1 MRSSKV
7 AVRYANSLL
16 ETAVENKNLDG
27 VAADM
32 QLVVST
38 LDSNPLLVKVLMNP
52 VIKSGKKIAI
62 LKDIFESRVGKD
74 SMNFLVFVVNK
85 SREDILREIL
95 TKFLRL
101 RDDHL
106 GIIKV
111 NVTTAFEFSDEQQ
124 KMLREK
130 LESVLKKKIE
140 FIFNVNP
147 GIIGGF
153 VAQVDDVVFDASL
166 KHQLELIKKQFLSGS
181 PSLN

>member
-7 AVRYANSLL
+7 AIRYANSLL
-16 ETAVENKNLDG
+16 ETAIENQNLDS

-32 QLVVST
+32 QLVAST
-38 LDSNPLLVKVLMNP
+38 LGSNPLLAKVLMNP
-52 VIKSGKKIAI
+52 VIKSEKKISI
-62 LKDIFESRVGKD
+62 LKEIFESRIGKD

-85 SREDILREIL
+85 SRENLLREIL
-95 TKFLRL
+95 LKFLRL

-124 KMLREK
+124 SLLREK
-130 LESVLKKKIE
+130 LEAVLNKKIE
-140 FIFNVNP
+140 FIFSVNP
-147 GIIGGF
+147 EIIGGF